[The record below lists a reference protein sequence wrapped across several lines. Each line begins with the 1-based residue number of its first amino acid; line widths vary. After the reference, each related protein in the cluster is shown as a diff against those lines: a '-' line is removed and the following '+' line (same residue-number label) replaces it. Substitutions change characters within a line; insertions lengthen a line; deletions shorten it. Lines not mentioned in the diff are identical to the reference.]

1 MKHYPLLI
9 NWGDEGIESESE
21 MSETDYIECTENE
34 FQPMN
39 PEAIELLQRYE
50 VILKLPFIPNPYF
63 KNEYTYKNEIRDK
76 IKEIKLLNNQK

>member
-34 FQPMN
+34 F
-39 PEAIELLQRYE
+39 
-50 VILKLPFIPNPYF
+50 
-63 KNEYTYKNEIRDK
+63 
-76 IKEIKLLNNQK
+76 